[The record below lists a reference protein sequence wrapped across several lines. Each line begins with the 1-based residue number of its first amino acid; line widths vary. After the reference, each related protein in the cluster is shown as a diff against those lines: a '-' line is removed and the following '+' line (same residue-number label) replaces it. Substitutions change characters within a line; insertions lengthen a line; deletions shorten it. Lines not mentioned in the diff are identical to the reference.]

1 MLGNYMKMFEVSTVS
16 NAKSKILGSFSSF
29 RLDSELVEIY
39 NAAGRV
45 LSENVLAKNNVPH
58 FRRSTVDGYAVLS
71 KDTYGASESLPA
83 FLDIVGEVHMGKRAK
98 ISITENQAVY
108 IPTGGMLPEGADA
121 VLMVEYTETID
132 NKSLAVLNSVTVKE
146 NVVNIGDDIS
156 IDETVLRKGQILR
169 AQDVGVL
176 ASIGL
181 DRVKVHK
188 KPSIAIISTGDEI
201 VGTNE
206 EVKLGQIRDINTHT
220 LTVMAEQLGCL
231 VTKKT
236 VVRDEF
242 ELLQNELKDSL
253 KNSDIVI
260 ISGGSSVGTKD
271 ITIDV
276 IKSVDKSEVFI
287 HGLAIKPGKP
297 TIIAKVNNSLVLG
310 LPGQPVSAMVV
321 FKVMVD
327 FFVKHVQSIENEIEY
342 GIEAELSTNL
352 HSAQGK
358 ETYQMVTV
366 EKIEGKYIATPIYG
380 KSGMITLLSRAK
392 GYIIIDMDKEGVLKG
407 EKVIVYEF

>member
-1 MLGNYMKMFEVSTVS
+1 
-16 NAKSKILGSFSSF
+16 
-29 RLDSELVEIY
+29 
-39 NAAGRV
+39 
-45 LSENVLAKNNVPH
+45 
-58 FRRSTVDGYAVLS
+58 
-71 KDTYGASESLPA
+71 
-83 FLDIVGEVHMGKRAK
+83 
-98 ISITENQAVY
+98 
-108 IPTGGMLPEGADA
+108 
-121 VLMVEYTETID
+121 
-132 NKSLAVLNSVTVKE
+132 
-146 NVVNIGDDIS
+146 
-156 IDETVLRKGQILR
+156 
-169 AQDVGVL
+169 
-176 ASIGL
+176 
-181 DRVKVHK
+181 
-188 KPSIAIISTGDEI
+188 
-201 VGTNE
+201 
-206 EVKLGQIRDINTHT
+206 
-220 LTVMAEQLGCL
+220 
-231 VTKKT
+231 
-236 VVRDEF
+236 
-242 ELLQNELKDSL
+242 L